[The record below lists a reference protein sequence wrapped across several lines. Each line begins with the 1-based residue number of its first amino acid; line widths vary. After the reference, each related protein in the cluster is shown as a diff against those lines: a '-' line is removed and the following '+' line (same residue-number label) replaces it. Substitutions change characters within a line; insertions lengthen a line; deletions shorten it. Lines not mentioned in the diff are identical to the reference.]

1 MNYKKELKTANKSP
15 WKNTREYIIVHH
27 TATRAGSINSVL
39 NTLTKW
45 SVSAH
50 YVVDVNWD
58 IYKIWAT
65 EDILWHAWLSTWW
78 KLTAMNKYSIGIEVI
93 GWLWDPFPK
102 EQRKAV
108 RELIEHLMDT
118 FGISNANVLRHADL
132 THAKSKDKV
141 LWDWKSPTR
150 KIDISDLFWNHW
162 FKSWKEYQ
170 DSLKPNKY
178 KDA

>member
-1 MNYKKELKTANKSP
+1 MYKAQLKTANKSP

-27 TATRAGSINSVL
+27 TATRAWSVKSVL

-65 EDILWHAWLSTWW
+65 EDILWHAWLSTWGN
-78 KLTAMNKYSIGIEVI
+78 LTALNKYSIGIEI
-93 GWLWDPFPK
+93 IWWLWDAFPR

-108 RELIEHLMDT
+108 RELIEHLMAT
-118 FGISNANVLRHADL
+118 FNIPKENILRHADL

-141 LWDWKSPTR
+141 LWDGKSPSR
-150 KIDISDLFWNHW
+150 KIDVSDLFWKHW
-162 FKSWKEYQ
+162 FNSWKEYQ
-170 DSLKPNKY
+170 DSLIPNKY
-178 KDA
+178 K